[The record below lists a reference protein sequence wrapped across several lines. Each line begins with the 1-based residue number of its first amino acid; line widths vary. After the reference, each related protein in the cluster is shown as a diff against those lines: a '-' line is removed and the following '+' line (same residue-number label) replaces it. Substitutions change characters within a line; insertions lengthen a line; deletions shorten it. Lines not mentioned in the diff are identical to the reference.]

1 MSSNDKPLKDVLR
14 EFVEVFSLKN
24 KLNQCQVIDKWNEVV
39 GPIIAKHTTNLYIQK
54 KILFVEFDSSI
65 VRNEIFL
72 IKSKL
77 IEELNRGFEKTVIET
92 IILK

>member
-24 KLNQCQVIDKWNEVV
+24 KLNQCDVIDKWNDVV
-39 GPIIAKHTTNLYIQK
+39 GPVIAKHTTNLYIQK
-54 KILFVEFDSSI
+54 KVLFVELDSSI
-65 VRNEIFL
+65 VRNEIFI

-77 IEELNRGFEKTVIET
+77 IEELNRGFERTVIEK